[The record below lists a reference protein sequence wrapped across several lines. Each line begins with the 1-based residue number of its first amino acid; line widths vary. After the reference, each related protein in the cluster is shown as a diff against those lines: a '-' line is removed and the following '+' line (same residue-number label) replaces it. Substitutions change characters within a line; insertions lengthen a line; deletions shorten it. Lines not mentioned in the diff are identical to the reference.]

1 MPQLENGYLKLA
13 NELVE
18 AYTRARIPGEAMQCL
33 WVIIRKT
40 YGFGKL
46 EDRISISQFS
56 QATGLKKQHAHRAIS
71 KLVELNL
78 VTKKGDGISVK
89 YRIVKDASL
98 WKLSPK
104 KDTSPKKVEL
114 VPIKGDKASPKK
126 GNTKESLKDT
136 ITKENIYSVFE
147 FWNEKKIT
155 THRSIE
161 KHKSSINA
169 ALGVYNETEI
179 KNAISNYSKILIEDA
194 YYWTHRWT
202 LKDFLQRGLERFVD
216 ENNPFE
222 NFKNEN
228 KDKKTGELNWL
239 EGMNK

>member
-18 AYTRARIPGEAMQCL
+18 AYTRSRIPGEAMQCL
-33 WVIIRKT
+33 WFIIRKT
-40 YGFGKL
+40 YGFGKI

-56 QATGLKKQHAHRAIS
+56 QATGLKKQHAYRGIV
-71 KLVELNL
+71 KLIELNL
-78 VTKKGDGISVK
+78 VTKNGDGLIIK
-89 YRIVKDASL
+89 YRINKDSST

-104 KDTSPKKVEL
+104 KVTYPKKVTG
-114 VPIKGDKASPKK
+114 VPVNGDSAYPKK
-126 GNTKESLKDT
+126 GNTKEIPKET

-147 FWNEKKIT
+147 FWNKKKIT

-169 ALGVYNETEI
+169 ALGVYNEIEI
-179 KNAISNYSKILIEDA
+179 KNAISNYSKILIEDT

-228 KDKKTGELNWL
+228 KNKKTGELNWL